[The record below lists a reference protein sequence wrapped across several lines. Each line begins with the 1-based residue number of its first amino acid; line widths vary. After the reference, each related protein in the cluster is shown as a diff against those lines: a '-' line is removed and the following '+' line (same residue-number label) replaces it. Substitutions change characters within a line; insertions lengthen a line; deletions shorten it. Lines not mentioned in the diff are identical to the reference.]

1 MTTFIIRLVAILYN
15 WLMAIIMAHFES
27 NFSSYYSNLS
37 SIQTSIV
44 ATIVTSRTY
53 YRSTVGQSTVTL
65 VACLVPSSRPI

>member
-1 MTTFIIRLVAILYN
+1 MNTFINRRVAILYS
-15 WLMAIIMAHFES
+15 WLMAIIMSHSES
-27 NFSSYYSNLS
+27 NLSSYYSNLS

-65 VACLVPSSRPI
+65 EACLVPSSTHI